1 MTRAVVSRCSVI
13 SEVFRAFQGAL
24 RTFQVRR
31 AYREPLVASRGELMM
46 NQWMLLVPA
55 LAILGST
62 NPAIGSSADSPD
74 GTPWIGTWA
83 AAPQPFVPGSLQTF
97 QNQSL
102 RLIVHASA
110 GGTKARIKI
119 SNTFGVEP
127 LLIGGAHI
135 ARRAAAADI
144 DPTSDRALMFQG
156 KPSITIA
163 ARSMA
168 VSDPVTLDI
177 PALSDLAISL
187 FLPNRTAASTTHIL
201 AQQTSYVSPD
211 SGDVTASVKFPVATT
226 IGTWPFLTGVDVG
239 ASSRGAAIVALGSS
253 LTDGDGSTKDANPRS
268 PDVLA
273 ERLQKSRKEHA
284 VLGVL

>member
-31 AYREPLVASRGELMM
+31 AYREPLLTSRGDLMM
-46 NQWMLLVPA
+46 NRWMLLVPA

-62 NPAIGSSADSPD
+62 NPAIGSSADVNRD
-74 GTPWIGTWA
+74 DKRWIGTWA

-97 QNQSL
+97 QNKSL

-156 KPSITIA
+156 KPSITIP

-177 PALSDLAISL
+177 PALSDLSISL

-201 AQQTSYVSPD
+201 AKQTSYVSPD

-239 ASSRGAAIVALGSS
+239 ASS
-253 LTDGDGSTKDANPRS
+253 
-268 PDVLA
+268 
-273 ERLQKSRKEHA
+273 
-284 VLGVL
+284 